1 MSTPSRTLIGAA
13 RTRPCTLVVC
23 RGCCCGVA
31 RKYPGYD
38 HDGQLERLRAAA
50 TASGGRL
57 AVRTTDCLGPCDQAN
72 IIVVQP
78 SGEGRRRGGKAVWIG
93 WSMGDDCTDEILR
106 WAEAGGP
113 GVAAP
118 PSSLELQF
126 VQSAG
131 ERTRDRTTRRR

>member
-1 MSTPSRTLIGAA
+1 MTARTVIGAA

-23 RGCCCGVA
+23 RGCCCGDP

-38 HDGQLERLRAAA
+38 HDWQLDRLRAAA
-50 TASGGRL
+50 TASAGRL

-72 IIVVQP
+72 VIVVQP
-78 SGEGRRRGGKAVWIG
+78 SGEGARRGGKAVWIG

-113 GVAAP
+113 GVAP
-118 PSSLELQF
+118 PPPTLELQF

-131 ERTRDRTTRRR
+131 ERTRARTRRR